1 MVSRGYKRIDI
12 SIEETKEEPN
22 LALKFDRYPASVELL
37 AAKVVL
43 KVSYTGSVSEALK
56 TPERIAN

>member
-1 MVSRGYKRIDI
+1 MVSRGYKSRDI

-22 LALKFDRYPASVELL
+22 LALKFDRNPASVELL

-43 KVSYTGSVSEALK
+43 KVS
-56 TPERIAN
+56 